1 MRLLAFLFSLVATF
15 ATAADLTLTAIDG
28 TTQVLPASA
37 DGKPTLLFFVSPFC
51 STTKAFAKEI
61 QQITVDHAAKVR
73 VLIIECDPE
82 VTRDIA
88 IEHATVSEFTAPVL
102 LDAGQALTKLVKA
115 TITPEAVLL
124 DAKGSVYYQ
133 GRINDLYLGPT
144 KRQREI
150 KTHDLRDAL
159 TAIREGKAV
168 ATPKTEAM
176 GCAINLL
183 P

>member
-1 MRLLAFLFSLVATF
+1 MRLLACLFSLVATF

-51 STTKAFAKEI
+51 STTKSFAKEI
-61 QQITVDHAAKVR
+61 QQITVDHSAKVR

-102 LDAGQALTKLVKA
+102 LDADQALTKLVKA

-124 DAKGSVYYQ
+124 DAKGAVYYQ

-144 KRQREI
+144 KRQRAA
-150 KTHDLRDAL
+150 TTRDLRDA
-159 TAIREGKAV
+159 I
-168 ATPKTEAM
+168 EALLASKPAPQPQPPAQ
-176 GCAINLL
+176 GCKISVK
-183 P
+183 